1 MDISNIN
8 NMEKISL
15 YEITEGINKIEE
27 LVDDEQELTKYLD
40 SLNLQFGEK
49 VSNIL
54 KYRRSLELTQDA
66 ISSEIDRLTS
76 LKKIYARKG
85 ENLKNYVSYS
95 MQKTNNK
102 NLELDIAKLSFRKS
116 ASVEIFNEELVSDE
130 YKKVKTV
137 STIDKVL
144 IKATLKAGQA
154 VSGATLKENLNLQIK

>member
-1 MDISNIN
+1 M
-8 NMEKISL
+8 
-15 YEITEGINKIEE
+15 
-27 LVDDEQELTKYLD
+27 
-40 SLNLQFGEK
+40 
-49 VSNIL
+49 
-54 KYRRSLELTQDA
+54 TQDA

>member
-1 MDISNIN
+1 
-8 NMEKISL
+8 MEKISL

>member
-1 MDISNIN
+1 
-8 NMEKISL
+8 MEKISL

-40 SLNLQFGEK
+40 SLNLQFEEK